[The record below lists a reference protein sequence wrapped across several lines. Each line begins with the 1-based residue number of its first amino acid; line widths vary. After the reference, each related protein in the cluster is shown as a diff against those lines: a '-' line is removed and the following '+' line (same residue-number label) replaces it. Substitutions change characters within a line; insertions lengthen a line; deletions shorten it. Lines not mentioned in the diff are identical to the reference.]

1 MNNRLTQSII
11 CLVLLSLVLL
21 PLLTFVPLANS
32 AHTYTITV
40 EPLTERVLVFNLD
53 QGDIFQGSLSISG
66 GWGNDINF
74 WVTDPQGHT
83 VLNLGR
89 VSGGTTFQFEAL
101 VSGGYTLHF
110 DNSFSIFSSKIVTL
124 SYNIE
129 IAIIPGVP
137 AGTTGI
143 FIGLIIVVIVLIAV
157 IGYLIIRFRKKTIKQ
172 PITGTS

>member
-1 MNNRLTQSII
+1 M
-11 CLVLLSLVLL
+11 L

-32 AHTYTITV
+32 AYTYTMTI

-89 VSGGTTFQFEAL
+89 VSGGTTFQFDASM
-101 VSGGYTLHF
+101 SGGYTLHF
-110 DNSFSIFSSKIVTL
+110 DNTFSWFSSKIVTL

-129 IAIIPGVP
+129 TTIMPGVP
-137 AGTTGI
+137 AGITGI
-143 FIGLIIVVIVLIAV
+143 FIGLIIVVIVLITI
-157 IGYLIIRFRKKTIKQ
+157 IGYLVIRFRKKTEKQ
-172 PITGTS
+172 PVT